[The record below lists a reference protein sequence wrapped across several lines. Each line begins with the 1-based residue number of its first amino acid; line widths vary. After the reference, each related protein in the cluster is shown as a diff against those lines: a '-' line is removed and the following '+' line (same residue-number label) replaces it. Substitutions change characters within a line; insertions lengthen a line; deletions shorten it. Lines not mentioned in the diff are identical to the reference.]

1 MIPHSYHPSK
11 LQLWLFVLAA
21 ALILLITI
29 GMRMTLGLFVP
40 PLVNE
45 TSLSITQVSLA
56 IAVTQ
61 LMWGISQPLTGG
73 LADRF
78 GAWRVL
84 WIGTLLLGLGWLCVV
99 FFPNEWGLLL
109 GMGVLVAW
117 GMGAGSWSILMSLI
131 ANRLPEKMRGVASGV
146 ANAGGSMGQ
155 MLLAPVLQG
164 IISVPAW
171 GWQGAMWF
179 LSGLAMLILPVSRF
193 LTHGMISHQASNTAH
208 VQEIISIK
216 QVIIRAFKNHNYI
229 LLHLGFAT
237 CGFHVAFL
245 ATHLP
250 TEIVLCGLPVQVASR
265 SLAIIGLTNLLG
277 SLIVGCCVGRF
288 RNKWILAS
296 LYGSRVLLIAGYM
309 IMPRTEMMFYLF
321 AAGLG
326 LTWLATVPPTVA
338 LVGKFF
344 GTRYLATLFGL
355 TLLSHQVG
363 GFLGAYLG
371 GKAITLFNDYGWMW
385 YGDLVLAT
393 LAVLVHI
400 LIKEKKI

>member
-131 ANRLPEKMRGVASGV
+131 ANRLPEKMRGMASGV

-309 IMPRTEMMFYLF
+309 IMSRTEMMFYLF